1 MNSDR
6 RVLLFAG
13 AFAVSVAAAYA
24 VLLGLRSHALV
35 AVWLMTVGAFLVAT
49 RTGPRRTRSRVSPL
63 GAAALAFAVLL
74 PVAVRL
80 LHIDSRRLFTDEFI
94 TSYFSATHDFARTSF
109 FAHMP
114 PKNQWDAQ
122 FPTPYFFLQR
132 LFFGLFGATVWTIRL
147 SILPYVAL
155 VSGMLFLI
163 ARELFDRRTAV
174 VASVIAAFFAISV
187 YLETFGFMFI
197 SSTAVFLVFFYFAL
211 RLYRSGGLFDAAQTG
226 VAAGL
231 CCLTYYSS
239 YLALPALLVFAAGAW
254 LREKSWTAVQ
264 NLAIALGGV
273 LLVVLPFVAEG
284 VRSGGYVSRRAN
296 EISLLTGEWS
306 PHREAVEKGA
316 NPVPIVRENLSLA
329 LAAMARDG
337 IGGQGGYDFGH
348 RAMFEPFSVALFL
361 LGTAGG
367 LFLSVRKPEILFV
380 FVVIGAAFAGGV
392 VLTIPPPAYHRF
404 SIAFPFLAI
413 VMAVPFFLLRRI
425 PRLPA
430 YAANALTAGLLVLF
444 ACRNERQLAEAAIR
458 DVPFREMDLARFVDQ
473 RYPGRP
479 LYVAAFPNH
488 GYARIYYFSGPEARR
503 RPKIDTRYH
512 SSLLLDLNRGEKYV
526 YVMIFPEVFETPFR
540 EADPRGKFFRFS
552 NGYATFAN

>member
-1 MNSDR
+1 
-6 RVLLFAG
+6 
-13 AFAVSVAAAYA
+13 
-24 VLLGLRSHALV
+24 
-35 AVWLMTVGAFLVAT
+35 
-49 RTGPRRTRSRVSPL
+49 
-63 GAAALAFAVLL
+63 
-74 PVAVRL
+74 
-80 LHIDSRRLFTDEFI
+80 
-94 TSYFSATHDFARTSF
+94 
-109 FAHMP
+109 
-114 PKNQWDAQ
+114 
-122 FPTPYFFLQR
+122 
-132 LFFGLFGATVWTIRL
+132 
-147 SILPYVAL
+147 
-155 VSGMLFLI
+155 
-163 ARELFDRRTAV
+163 
-174 VASVIAAFFAISV
+174 
-187 YLETFGFMFI
+187 
-197 SSTAVFLVFFYFAL
+197 
-211 RLYRSGGLFDAAQTG
+211 
-226 VAAGL
+226 
-231 CCLTYYSS
+231 
-239 YLALPALLVFAAGAW
+239 
-254 LREKSWTAVQ
+254 
-264 NLAIALGGV
+264 
-273 LLVVLPFVAEG
+273 
-284 VRSGGYVSRRAN
+284 
-296 EISLLTGEWS
+296 
-306 PHREAVEKGA
+306 
-316 NPVPIVRENLSLA
+316 
-329 LAAMARDG
+329 
-337 IGGQGGYDFGH
+337 
-348 RAMFEPFSVALFL
+348 MFEPFSVALFL